1 MFLIYIA
8 ISFYKCLDGRN
19 KRDWCCGTVMV
30 IAVTTP
36 AVLLVVGSVL
46 STQNS

>member
-8 ISFYKCLDGRN
+8 ISLDKYLDNDNER
-19 KRDWCCGTVMV
+19 RWCGTIMV

-36 AVLLVVGSVL
+36 AVLVVVGSVL
-46 STQNS
+46 STQNG